1 MNLLTNW
8 FAPLGIP
15 LAWRQLAA
23 EKKRLVAAVSGIS
36 FGLLLMLFQLG
47 LYNGILA
54 MVVLPHTNLRGEL
67 VMASPNYEYFGSS
80 LEFSRRRLYQARSL
94 PEVESVAPLYLGFLR
109 WWNPETGRTKM
120 MFAIGINPDENPFI
134 GSDIR
139 SQISLIRDAESMLF
153 DTTSQR
159 DYGPIPALLA
169 RDGFVETHAES
180 LRVRVK
186 GLFTL
191 GHSLAA
197 SANVLMSDEAYFRL
211 RPDKPRN
218 MANVGMISLKPG
230 ADPAV
235 AAAKLRAML
244 PDDVRILTRAEFIRG
259 EQEYWARRTPIG
271 FVSGAG
277 MLVGMLVGAIVVYQ
291 ILYTDVNDHLKE
303 YATLK
308 AIGFRDGFFARLV
321 LQEALILVILGFL
334 PAMALT
340 LVMNDQARKAAQIPT
355 SLSLVDV
362 LTVFVAATGM
372 CLFAGLL
379 ATRRLRSADPAD
391 VF

>member
-1 MNLLTNW
+1 MNW

-23 EKKRLVAAVSGIS
+23 EKKRLVAASTGVT
-36 FGLLLMLFQLG
+36 FGLILMLFQLG

-54 MVVLPHTNLRGEL
+54 MVVQPHHSLRGEL
-67 VMASPNYEYFGSS
+67 VMTSPNYEYFGSS

-109 WWNPETGRTKM
+109 WWNPENGRIKM
-120 MFAIGINPDENPFI
+120 MFAMGINPDENPFLNA
-134 GSDIR
+134 DVR
-139 SQISLIRDAESMLF
+139 SQISAIRDPESLLF
-153 DTTSQR
+153 DSTSSS
-159 DYGPIPALLA
+159 DYGPIAARLA
-169 RDGFVETHAES
+169 RDGPVETHAES
-180 LRVRVK
+180 KRVRVK
-186 GLFTL
+186 GLFAL

-218 MANVGMISLKPG
+218 MINVGMIALKPG
-230 ADPAV
+230 ADPAAV
-235 AAAKLRAML
+235 ANKLRAML
-244 PDDVRILTRAEFIRG
+244 ESDVRILTRQEFIEG
-259 EQEYWARRTPIG
+259 EQAYWARRTPIG

-308 AIGFRDGFFARLV
+308 AIGFRDGFFAGLV
-321 LQEALILVILGFL
+321 LQEACILVVLGFI
-334 PAMALT
+334 PAMAFT
-340 LVMNDQARKAAQIPT
+340 LVLNDQARKVAQIPT
-355 SLSLVDV
+355 ALSLVDV
-362 LTVFVAATGM
+362 LTVLVAATGM
-372 CLFAGLL
+372 CLIAGLL

>member
-1 MNLLTNW
+1 MRFLTRW

-15 LAWRQLAA
+15 LAWRQLSA
-23 EKKRLVAAVSGIS
+23 EKKRLAAAASGVT
-36 FGLLLMLFQLG
+36 FGLMLMLFQLG

-54 MVVLPHTNLRGEL
+54 MVVLPHMNLRGEL

-109 WWNPETGRTKM
+109 WWNPETGRIKM
-120 MFAIGINPDENPFI
+120 MFAIGINPDENPFL
-134 GSDIR
+134 GTDVS
-139 SQISLIRDAESMLF
+139 SQLSAIRDPESMLF
-153 DTTSQR
+153 DSTSSQ

-180 LRVRVK
+180 MRVKVK
-186 GLFTL
+186 GLFAL
-191 GHSLAA
+191 GHTLAA

-218 MANVGMISLKPG
+218 MANVGMINLKAG
-230 ADPAV
+230 ADPAAV
-235 AAAKLRAML
+235 AEKLRAML
-244 PDDVRILTRAEFIRG
+244 PDDVRILTREEFMRD
-259 EQEYWARRTPIG
+259 EQVYWARRTPIG
-271 FVSGAG
+271 FVSAAG

-321 LQEALILVILGFL
+321 LQEAFILVILGFI
-334 PAMALT
+334 PALAFT
-340 LVMNDQARKAAQIPT
+340 LVLNGQARKVAQIPT

-362 LTVFVAATGM
+362 GTVLVAATGM
-372 CLFAGLL
+372 CLIAGLL
-379 ATRRLRSADPAD
+379 ATRKLRSADPAD